1 MVYDRK
7 MWGKRKKLKL
17 SQWDNLRNIL
27 LPLVRPPLTII
38 VENLFRVSPT
48 MEPLN
53 LALTLCWPLLSQ
65 PNVRQEKNEKRR
77 RERREEEKDREK
89 EVMWRAMSLGSLQ
102 SQYTSS
108 CFSAFFF
115 YAIIIILSA
124 IVLSND
130 SGARC
135 DLLPLLL
142 LLLL

>member
-77 RERREEEKDREK
+77 RRERREEEKDREK
-89 EVMWRAMSLGSLQ
+89 EVMWQAMSLGSLQ
-102 SQYTSS
+102 S
-108 CFSAFFF
+108 
-115 YAIIIILSA
+115 
-124 IVLSND
+124 
-130 SGARC
+130 
-135 DLLPLLL
+135 
-142 LLLL
+142 